1 MSQSSCLLFG
11 YARVSTQDQNLDL
24 QLDDLTKAGCQRVFQ
39 EKVSSAKTRPQLQKM
54 LDILREG
61 DTVIVWKLDR
71 LGRSLKELFTLVD
84 DFQRKGIGFR
94 SLNDAIDTTT
104 AQGRLVFN
112 LFASLAEFERD
123 MIRERTKAG
132 LAAARA
138 RGRVG
143 GRPKGLSVQAQAKAR
158 AVKTMH
164 GLKTH
169 TILEIC
175 QLFHLSRA
183 TVYRY
188 LAWREETITEVV
200 R

>member
-1 MSQSSCLLFG
+1 MYQPRRRPG
-11 YARVSTQDQNLDL
+11 QDQNLNL
-24 QLDDLTKAGCQRVFQ
+24 QLDDLKKAGCQKIFQ
-39 EKVSSAKTRPQLQKM
+39 EKVSSAKERPQLQK
-54 LDILREG
+54 LLETLRED

-71 LGRSLKELFTLVD
+71 LSRSLKELFTLVN
-84 DFQRKGIGFR
+84 DFQARGIGFR

-123 MIRERTKAG
+123 LIRERTKAG

-143 GRPKGLSVQAQAKAR
+143 GRPKGLTTAAQIKAR
-158 AVKTMH
+158 AVKTMYA
-164 GLKTH
+164 LKTH
-169 TILEIC
+169 TILEIG

-188 LAWREETITEVV
+188 LAWREVTNG
-200 R
+200 

>member
-1 MSQSSCLLFG
+1 
-11 YARVSTQDQNLDL
+11 VSTQDQNLDL

-39 EKVSSAKTRPQLQKM
+39 EKVSSAKARPQLQKM

-143 GRPKGLSVQAQAKAR
+143 GRPKGLSAQAQAKAR

-175 QLFHLSRA
+175 QLSSKPGNGIS
-183 TVYRY
+183 VSS
-188 LAWREETITEVV
+188 LAR
-200 R
+200 RNDN

>member
-1 MSQSSCLLFG
+1 MEPASAMLFG

-39 EKVSSAKTRPQLQKM
+39 EKVSSAKARPQLQKM

-164 GLKTH
+164 GLKNH
-169 TILEIC
+169 TILDIC

-188 LAWREETITEVV
+188 LAWREETITTG
-200 R
+200 

>member
-1 MSQSSCLLFG
+1 MLFG
-11 YARVSTQDQNLDL
+11 YARVSTQDQSLIL
-24 QLDDLTKAGCQRVFQ
+24 QLDDLKKAGCQRIFQ
-39 EKVSSAKTRPQLQKM
+39 EKVSSAKERPQLQK
-54 LDILREG
+54 LLEVLREG
-61 DTVIVWKLDR
+61 DMIIVWKLDR
-71 LGRSLKELFTLVD
+71 LGRSLKELFTLTN
-84 DFQRKGIGFR
+84 DFQVRGIGFR

-123 MIRERTKAG
+123 LIRERTKAG

-143 GRPKGLSVQAQAKAR
+143 GRPKGLTTEAQIKAR
-158 AVKTMH
+158 AVKSMH
-164 GLKTH
+164 ALKTH
-169 TILEIC
+169 TIPEIG

-188 LAWREETITEVV
+188 LAWQEGK
-200 R
+200 

>member
-1 MSQSSCLLFG
+1 MSQPSCLLFG

-39 EKVSSAKTRPQLQKM
+39 EKVSSAKARPQLQKM

-143 GRPKGLSVQAQAKAR
+143 GRPKGLSAQAQAKAR

-188 LAWREETITEVV
+188 LAWREETITTGS
-200 R
+200 

>member
-1 MSQSSCLLFG
+1 MLFG
-11 YARVSTQDQNLDL
+11 YARVSTQDQNLNL
-24 QLDDLTKAGCQRVFQ
+24 QLDDLKKAGCQKIFQ
-39 EKVSSAKTRPQLQKM
+39 EKVSSAKERPQLQK
-54 LDILREG
+54 LLEILRED
-61 DTVIVWKLDR
+61 DTVMVWKLDR
-71 LGRSLKELFTLVD
+71 LGRSLKELFTLVN
-84 DFQRKGIGFR
+84 DFQSKGIGFR

-123 MIRERTKAG
+123 LIRERTRAG

-143 GRPKGLSVQAQAKAR
+143 GRPKGLTAEARIKAR
-158 AVKTMH
+158 AVKTMYA
-164 GLKTH
+164 LKTH
-169 TILEIC
+169 TILEIG

-188 LAWREETITEVV
+188 LAWREGNNG
-200 R
+200 

>member
-1 MSQSSCLLFG
+1 
-11 YARVSTQDQNLDL
+11 
-24 QLDDLTKAGCQRVFQ
+24 
-39 EKVSSAKTRPQLQKM
+39 M

-188 LAWREETITEVV
+188 LAWREETIITG
-200 R
+200 

>member
-39 EKVSSAKTRPQLQKM
+39 EKVSSAKARPQLQKM

-143 GRPKGLSVQAQAKAR
+143 GRPKGLSVQAQARAR

-188 LAWREETITEVV
+188 LAWREETITTG
-200 R
+200 

>member
-1 MSQSSCLLFG
+1 MEPASAILFG
-11 YARVSTQDQNLDL
+11 YARVSTQDQNLNL

-39 EKVSSAKTRPQLQKM
+39 EKVSSAKARPQLQKM

-84 DFQRKGIGFR
+84 DFQRRGIGFR

-143 GRPKGLSVQAQAKAR
+143 GRPRGLSVQAQAKAR

-188 LAWREETITEVV
+188 LAWREETITAG
-200 R
+200 